1 MPPAGAAVLR
11 VTVPVADTP
20 VVTLVGLTE
29 TEERATLADGAIL
42 SAAVLL
48 TLL

>member
-1 MPPAGAAVLR
+1 MI
-11 VTVPVADTP
+11 VPVAELP
-20 VVTLVGLTE
+20 PVTLVGLTE
-29 TEERATLADGAIL
+29 TDERATLADGEME